1 MTELNISNDGKGPG
15 SPLSPETVGTFAL
28 VGVLV
33 VAVSQSLAGWAES
46 LERNYRRGLLLKAY
60 RRRHEWKKSDLSR
73 LEKLDVNPVARR
85 RMQAVAGLGRP
96 VVSQPQSI
104 EEFVLERLNAF
115 SVLLSPESSAHDR
128 RRCFRTWPWWKHHVE
143 AYYRGELRLA
153 QERGEKGAS
162 AEAEIR
168 VGAALGLSSSLVHSI
183 CGEIRLMRQD
193 DEQSANFPEET
204 IRDYERWMNHGPD
217 PVR

>member
-1 MTELNISNDGKGPG
+1 MTELNISNDENGPALTPG
-15 SPLSPETVGTFAL
+15 ALGALAL
-28 VGVLV
+28 VDVLV
-33 VAVSQSLAGWAES
+33 VAVSQSLAGWVES
-46 LERNYRRGLLLKAY
+46 LERKHRRGLLLKAY
-60 RRRHEWKKSDLSR
+60 LRRHQWKKSDLPR

-115 SVLLSPESSAHDR
+115 SILLSPESSAQDR

-168 VGAALGLSSSLVHSI
+168 VGTALGLSSSLVHSI
-183 CGEIRLMRQD
+183 CGEIRRMRQD

-204 IRDYERWMNHGPD
+204 IEDYERWMNHGPD
-217 PVR
+217 PIR